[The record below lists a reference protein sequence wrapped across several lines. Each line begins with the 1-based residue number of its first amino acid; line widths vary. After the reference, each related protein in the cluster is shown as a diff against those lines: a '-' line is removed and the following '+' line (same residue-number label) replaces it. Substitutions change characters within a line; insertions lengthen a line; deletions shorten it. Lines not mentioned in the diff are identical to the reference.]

1 MLIRTRPGWELPE
14 SAVTPEKFYLNR
26 RQLLAAAGFL
36 GVEGLMADTAKRNPE
51 FSDATKLTPEFAA
64 TGYNNFYELHPTDKE
79 KAKDLG
85 DKFITEPWSFEVS
98 GLVNKPKKYD
108 LDDIRK
114 RMPMEERIYRF
125 RCVET
130 WAMVVPW
137 TGFPISQLIKEVEP
151 KPNAK
156 YLRFV
161 TANRPD
167 QFPGMKMAPFYPW
180 PYHEGLRMD
189 EAMNPLAMFV
199 TGIYGKPLPKQN
211 GAPIRVVT
219 PWKYGY
225 KSIKAIVKIEFTEK
239 EPPTFW
245 NKLQSSEYGFYSNVE
260 PGKPHPRW
268 SQANERL
275 IPTGERQKTLQYN
288 GYEKYV
294 AGMYNGKEF

>member
-51 FSDATKLTPEFAA
+51 FADSSKLTPEFAA

-211 GAPIRVVT
+211 GAPLRVVT